1 METMDDNQ
9 EVSANVTI
17 ETTNVQ
23 AASQLVQELPPRG
36 VYFRS
41 NVTSDL
47 LLGRWRLS
55 LILFGRVF
63 QEDVGMEPGS
73 IISELGGFPV
83 KEAKFRRHMEKL
95 RNGQQRDLT
104 LSKIDRARSCLIP
117 QTFKELNTQYNN
129 NNRRLQP
136 PLAFNRVKVTFKD
149 EPGEGSGV
157 ARSFYTLIAE
167 ALLSR
172 ENLPNLES
180 AQVGSSKYNVPFSTM
195 IRQRNVS
202 GSQGSSVSIASNAP
216 VNPPPRELSEPIRR
230 LTTKR
235 TLWRNRDNRKVML
248 NFDSRPFRPQSEGGN
263 NEHLSGHQQQLGER
277 LYNKVYQIH
286 PTQAS
291 KITGMLLDLP
301 PTQWIMLL
309 SSDETL
315 RQKTNEA
322 MALITF
328 RHRMDRDAS
337 GSGSGNNNNSQ
348 QSSAP
353 VSLNISSSATLN
365 IISSDASP
373 QLISQQQP
381 PQGSTSQQTPKKSTT
396 LNPIVV
402 LEDCQIDDNAPLF
415 YQPGKPNFFSPRQGY
430 PSFERINAF
439 RNVGRLI
446 GLCLLQN
453 ELLPIFLQR
462 HVLKYILGRQIRFHD
477 LAFFD
482 QIVYESLRQL
492 VKDSQSKNGAQLLQ
506 SLELN
511 FV

>member
-1 METMDDNQ
+1 MDENQ

-17 ETTNVQ
+17 ETTNT
-23 AASQLVQELPPRG
+23 QELPPRG

-117 QTFKELNTQYNN
+117 QTFKELNAQYNN
-129 NNRRLQP
+129 HNRRLQP

-180 AQVGSSKYNVPFSTM
+180 AQVGSSSKYNVPFSTM
-195 IRQRNVS
+195 IRQRNAS
-202 GSQGSSVSIASNAP
+202 GSNQGSSVTIASNSPA
-216 VNPPPRELSEPIRR
+216 NPPHRELSEPIRR

-235 TLWRNRDNRKVML
+235 TLWRNRDNNRKVTL
-248 NFDSRPFRPQSEGGN
+248 NFDSRSFRPQSEGGV
-263 NEHLSGHQQQLGER
+263 NEHLSGHEQQLGER
-277 LYNKVYQIH
+277 LYNKVFQIH
-286 PTQAS
+286 PSQAS

-301 PTQWIMLL
+301 PAQWIMLL

-315 RQKTNEA
+315 RQKANEA

-328 RHRMDRDAS
+328 RHRMDRDGS
-337 GSGSGNNNNSQ
+337 GSSSGNNNNNQ
-348 QSSAP
+348 QASAS
-353 VSLNISSSATLN
+353 VSLNITSSATLN
-365 IISSDASP
+365 IISSEAPPSSQTQSSSSSSASATQAP
-373 QLISQQQP
+373 AAQQA
-381 PQGSTSQQTPKKSTT
+381 PKK

-415 YQPGKPNFFSPRQGY
+415 YQPGKPNFYSPRQGY
-430 PSFERINAF
+430 PSFERVNAF

-482 QIVYESLRQL
+482 PIVYESLRQL

>member
-1 METMDDNQ
+1 MDTMDENQ

-17 ETTNVQ
+17 ETTNTPIPTQ
-23 AASQLVQELPPRG
+23 QLVQELPPRG

-41 NVTSDL
+41 NITSDL

-55 LILFGRVF
+55 LVLFGRVF

-104 LSKIDRARSCLIP
+104 LSKIDRARNCLIP

-129 NNRRLQP
+129 NNRRITP

-180 AQVGSSKYNVPFSTM
+180 AQVGSNKYNVPFSTM
-195 IRQRNVS
+195 IRQRNS
-202 GSQGSSVSIASNAP
+202 SGGSQSSPSVTIASNLTS
-216 VNPPPRELSEPIRR
+216 NIQSRDLSEPLRR
-230 LTTKR
+230 LTSKR
-235 TLWRNRDNRKVML
+235 TLWRNRDNRKVLL
-248 NFDSRPFRPQSEGGN
+248 NFDARAYRPPSEGGN
-263 NEHLSGHQQQLGER
+263 NEHLSNHQQQLGER
-277 LYNKVYQIH
+277 IYNKVYAIH
-286 PTQAS
+286 PSHAG

-301 PTQWIMLL
+301 PTQWIMLV

-315 RQKTNEA
+315 RQRANEA

-328 RHRMDRDAS
+328 RHRMDREGNAS
-337 GSGSGNNNNSQ
+337 GSSN
-348 QSSAP
+348 SAP
-353 VSLNISSSATLN
+353 PLPTVSLNIGSSATLN
-365 IISSDASP
+365 IISTEPTQESS
-373 QLISQQQP
+373 SQQ
-381 PQGSTSQQTPKKSTT
+381 PQGSSSSQPGSSKK

-402 LEDCQIDDNAPLF
+402 LSDCQIDDNAPLF
-415 YQPGKPNFFSPRQGY
+415 YQPGKPNFYSPRQGY

-439 RNVGRLI
+439 RNVGR
-446 GLCLLQN
+446 
-453 ELLPIFLQR
+453 
-462 HVLKYILGRQIRFHD
+462 
-477 LAFFD
+477 
-482 QIVYESLRQL
+482 
-492 VKDSQSKNGAQLLQ
+492 
-506 SLELN
+506 
-511 FV
+511 

>member
-1 METMDDNQ
+1 MDTMDENQ

-17 ETTNVQ
+17 ETTNTPGQPQQV
-23 AASQLVQELPPRG
+23 VQELPPRG

-41 NVTSDL
+41 NITSDL

-180 AQVGSSKYNVPFSTM
+180 AQVGSSKYSVPFSTM
-195 IRQRNVS
+195 IRQRNPS
-202 GSQGSSVSIASNAP
+202 GSSQSSPSVTIASNFP
-216 VNPPPRELSEPIRR
+216 SSVQSRDLSEPLRR
-230 LTTKR
+230 LTSKR
-235 TLWRNRDNRKVML
+235 TLWRNRDNRKVLL
-248 NFDSRPFRPQSEGGN
+248 NYDARSFRPASEGGS
-263 NEHLSGHQQQLGER
+263 NEHLSNHQQQLGER
-277 LYNKVYQIH
+277 IYNKVYQIH
-286 PTQAS
+286 PTHSA

-301 PTQWIMLL
+301 PTQWIMLV

-315 RQKTNEA
+315 RQRANEA

-328 RHRMDRDAS
+328 RHRMDRD
-337 GSGSGNNNNSQ
+337 GSGGSSSGNNNNPQ
-348 QSSAP
+348 LP
-353 VSLNISSSATLN
+353 TVSLNITGSATLGSATLN
-365 IISSDASP
+365 IISTDPSQGSSSISAQQVQGSSSSSSS
-373 QLISQQQP
+373 SQQQ
-381 PQGSTSQQTPKKSTT
+381 QASKK

-402 LEDCQIDDNAPLF
+402 LEDCQNLTVDDNAPLF
-415 YQPGKPNFFSPRQGY
+415 YQPGKPNFYSPRQGY

-439 RNVGRLI
+439 RNVGR
-446 GLCLLQN
+446 
-453 ELLPIFLQR
+453 
-462 HVLKYILGRQIRFHD
+462 
-477 LAFFD
+477 
-482 QIVYESLRQL
+482 
-492 VKDSQSKNGAQLLQ
+492 
-506 SLELN
+506 
-511 FV
+511 

>member
-1 METMDDNQ
+1 MDENQ

-17 ETTNVQ
+17 ETTNTLSNQ
-23 AASQLVQELPPRG
+23 QLVQELPPRG

-41 NVTSDL
+41 NITSDL

-104 LSKIDRARSCLIP
+104 LSKIDRARNCLIP

-129 NNRRLQP
+129 NNRRITP

-149 EPGEGSGV
+149 EPGKIKLKNLKNNSLIKFKLGEGSGV

-180 AQVGSSKYNVPFSTM
+180 AQVGSNKYNVPFSTM
-195 IRQRNVS
+195 IRQRNSSS
-202 GSQGSSVSIASNAP
+202 GSQSSPSVTIASNLTS
-216 VNPPPRELSEPIRR
+216 NIQSRDLSEPLRR
-230 LTTKR
+230 LTSKR
-235 TLWRNRDNRKVML
+235 PLWRNRDNRKVLL
-248 NFDSRPFRPQSEGGN
+248 NFDARPYRPGEGGN
-263 NEHLSGHQQQLGER
+263 NEHLSNHQQQLGER
-277 LYNKVYQIH
+277 IYNKVYAIH
-286 PTQAS
+286 PSHAG

-301 PTQWIMLL
+301 PTQWIMLV

-315 RQKTNEA
+315 RQRANEA

-328 RHRMDRDAS
+328 RHRMDRES
-337 GSGSGNNNNSQ
+337 NTSS
-348 QSSAP
+348 SSAP
-353 VSLNISSSATLN
+353 PLPTVSLNITSSATLN
-365 IISSDASP
+365 IISTEPP
-373 QLISQQQP
+373 QESSSQQAQ
-381 PQGSTSQQTPKKSTT
+381 TSQPGSSKK

-402 LEDCQIDDNAPLF
+402 LSDCQIDDNAPLF
-415 YQPGKPNFFSPRQGY
+415 YQPGKPNFYSPRQGY

-439 RNVGRLI
+439 RNVGR
-446 GLCLLQN
+446 
-453 ELLPIFLQR
+453 
-462 HVLKYILGRQIRFHD
+462 
-477 LAFFD
+477 
-482 QIVYESLRQL
+482 
-492 VKDSQSKNGAQLLQ
+492 
-506 SLELN
+506 
-511 FV
+511 

>member
-1 METMDDNQ
+1 METMDENQ

-17 ETTNVQ
+17 ETTNTPALTQV
-23 AASQLVQELPPRG
+23 VQELPPRG

-202 GSQGSSVSIASNAP
+202 GGGQGSSVTIASNSPA
-216 VNPPPRELSEPIRR
+216 NPPPRELSEPIRR
-230 LTTKR
+230 LTNKR
-235 TLWRNRDNRKVML
+235 TLWRNRDNRKVTL
-248 NFDSRPFRPQSEGGN
+248 NFDSRPFRPASEGGN

-277 LYNKVYQIH
+277 LYNKVNQIH

-301 PTQWIMLL
+301 ATQWIMLL

-315 RQKTNEA
+315 RQKANEA
-322 MALITF
+322 MATITM
-328 RHRMDRDAS
+328 RHRTDRDGI
-337 GSGSGNNNNSQ
+337 GSASGNNNNNQ

-373 QLISQQQP
+373 NSQQQA
-381 PQGSTSQQTPKKSTT
+381 PQGSGSTSQQAPKK

-415 YQPGKPNFFSPRQGY
+415 YQPGKPNFYSPRQGY

-462 HVLKYILGRQIRFHD
+462 HVLKHILSRQIRFHD

-482 QIVYESLRQL
+482 PIVYESLRQL

>member
-17 ETTNVQ
+17 ETTNTPGPT
-23 AASQLVQELPPRG
+23 QLVQELPPRG

-172 ENLPNLES
+172 EALPNLES
-180 AQVGSSKYNVPFSTM
+180 AQVGSNKYNVPFSTM
-195 IRQRNVS
+195 IRRGGNIA
-202 GSQGSSVSIASNAP
+202 GSNQGSSVTIASNSP
-216 VNPPPRELSEPIRR
+216 SNPPPRELSEPIRR

-286 PTQAS
+286 PSQAS

-315 RQKTNEA
+315 RQKANEA

-328 RHRMDRDAS
+328 RHRMDRD
-337 GSGSGNNNNSQ
+337 GSSSGNNNNN
-348 QSSAP
+348 QSPSGS
-353 VSLNISSSATLN
+353 VSLTNSATLN
-365 IISSDASP
+365 IISNDASP
-373 QLISQQQP
+373 NTQQQP
-381 PQGSTSQQTPKKSTT
+381 PQGSTSQQAPKK

-402 LEDCQIDDNAPLF
+402 LEDCQLDDSAPLF
-415 YQPGKPNFFSPRQGY
+415 YQPGKPNFYSPRQGY

-482 QIVYESLRQL
+482 PIVYESLRQL

>member
-1 METMDDNQ
+1 MDENQ

-17 ETTNVQ
+17 ETTNTPGP
-23 AASQLVQELPPRG
+23 AQLVQELPPRG

-104 LSKIDRARSCLIP
+104 LSKIDRARGCLIP

-202 GSQGSSVSIASNAP
+202 SGSQGSVSIASNSPA
-216 VNPPPRELSEPIRR
+216 NPPRELSEPIRR

-248 NFDSRPFRPQSEGGN
+248 NYDSRPFRPQSEGGN
-263 NEHLSGHQQQLGER
+263 NEHLSGNQQQLGER

-286 PTQAS
+286 PSQAS

-315 RQKTNEA
+315 RQKANEA
-322 MALITF
+322 MALISF
-328 RHRMDRDAS
+328 RNRMDREGNA
-337 GSGSGNNNNSQ
+337 GSVGNNNNVQ
-348 QSSAP
+348 QSAS

-365 IISSDASP
+365 IISTDAPPS
-373 QLISQQQP
+373 SQQQP
-381 PQGSTSQQTPKKSTT
+381 SQGSSLQQNPKK
-396 LNPIVV
+396 LNPVVV

-439 RNVGRLI
+439 RNVGRLV

-462 HVLKYILGRQIRFHD
+462 HVFKYILGRQIRFHD

-482 QIVYESLRQL
+482 PIVYESLRQL

>member
-1 METMDDNQ
+1 MDTMDENQ

-17 ETTNVQ
+17 ETTNTPGV
-23 AASQLVQELPPRG
+23 SQQIVQELPPRG

-129 NNRRLQP
+129 NNRRIQP

-195 IRQRNVS
+195 IRQRNPS
-202 GSQGSSVSIASNAP
+202 GGSQSSPSVTIASNISSN
-216 VNPPPRELSEPIRR
+216 VQSRDLSEPLRR
-230 LTTKR
+230 LTSKR
-235 TLWRNRDNRKVML
+235 TLWRSRNDNRKVLL
-248 NFDSRPFRPQSEGGN
+248 NYDARPFRPASEGGS
-263 NEHLSGHQQQLGER
+263 NEHLSNHQQQLGER
-277 LYNKVYQIH
+277 IYNKVYTIH
-286 PTQAS
+286 PSQAS

-301 PTQWIMLL
+301 PTQWIMLV

-315 RQKTNEA
+315 RQRANEA

-337 GSGSGNNNNSQ
+337 GSGNSGNSGNNNNNPQ
-348 QSSAP
+348 LSS
-353 VSLNISSSATLN
+353 VSLNITSSATLN
-365 IISSDASP
+365 IISTSDQSP
-373 QLISQQQP
+373 NLGGGSNNILQQSQGSGSSSQQS
-381 PQGSTSQQTPKKSTT
+381 GSTKK

-402 LEDCQIDDNAPLF
+402 LEDCQNLTVDDNAPLF
-415 YQPGKPNFFSPRQGY
+415 YQPGKPNFYSPRQGY

-439 RNVGRLI
+439 RNVGR
-446 GLCLLQN
+446 
-453 ELLPIFLQR
+453 
-462 HVLKYILGRQIRFHD
+462 
-477 LAFFD
+477 
-482 QIVYESLRQL
+482 
-492 VKDSQSKNGAQLLQ
+492 
-506 SLELN
+506 
-511 FV
+511 

>member
-1 METMDDNQ
+1 VNFISQAQLEQSMDTMDENQ

-17 ETTNVQ
+17 ETTNMPLSAQ
-23 AASQLVQELPPRG
+23 QLVQELPPRG
-36 VYFRS
+36 VYFRT
-41 NVTSDL
+41 NITSDL

-129 NNRRLQP
+129 HNRRISP

-180 AQVGSSKYNVPFSTM
+180 AQVGSNKYNVPFSTM
-195 IRQRNVS
+195 IRQRNTS
-202 GSQGSSVSIASNAP
+202 GGTQSSPSVTIASNLAS
-216 VNPPPRELSEPIRR
+216 NIQSRDLSEPLRR
-230 LTTKR
+230 LPSKR
-235 TLWRNRDNRKVML
+235 TLWRNRESNRKVPL
-248 NFDSRPFRPQSEGGN
+248 NYEARPFRPASEGGI
-263 NEHLSGHQQQLGER
+263 NEHLSNHQQQLGER
-277 LYNKVYQIH
+277 IYNKVFTIH
-286 PTQAS
+286 PSHAA

-301 PTQWIMLL
+301 PTQWIMLV

-315 RQKTNEA
+315 RQRSNEA
-322 MALITF
+322 MAVITF
-328 RHRMDRDAS
+328 RTRLDRDTS
-337 GSGSGNNNNSQ
+337 GAGGGNNNNPQLPAS
-348 QSSAP
+348 

-365 IISSDASP
+365 IISTEPTSQDTTSQP
-373 QLISQQQP
+373 QQGSSSVSQQ
-381 PQGSTSQQTPKKSTT
+381 SSSKK

-402 LEDCQIDDNAPLF
+402 LSDCQIDDNAPLF
-415 YQPGKPNFFSPRQGY
+415 YQPGKPNFYSPRQGY

-439 RNVGRLI
+439 RNVGR
-446 GLCLLQN
+446 
-453 ELLPIFLQR
+453 
-462 HVLKYILGRQIRFHD
+462 
-477 LAFFD
+477 
-482 QIVYESLRQL
+482 
-492 VKDSQSKNGAQLLQ
+492 
-506 SLELN
+506 
-511 FV
+511 

>member
-1 METMDDNQ
+1 MDTMDENQ

-17 ETTNVQ
+17 ETTNVSGPVQ
-23 AASQLVQELPPRG
+23 MVQELPPRG

-104 LSKIDRARSCLIP
+104 LSKIDRARNCLIP

-202 GSQGSSVSIASNAP
+202 GGNQGSSIASNSPA
-216 VNPPPRELSEPIRR
+216 NAPRELSEPIRR

-248 NFDSRPFRPQSEGGN
+248 SYDSRPFRPQSEGGS

-286 PTQAS
+286 PSQAS

-315 RQKTNEA
+315 RQKANEA

-328 RHRMDRDAS
+328 RHRMDRE
-337 GSGSGNNNNSQ
+337 GSGNNNNNQ
-348 QSSAP
+348 QSSAT

-365 IISSDASP
+365 IISSDASSNN
-373 QLISQQQP
+373 QQSNQGSSSQQ
-381 PQGSTSQQTPKKSTT
+381 SSKK

-415 YQPGKPNFFSPRQGY
+415 YQPGKPNFYSPRQGY

-482 QIVYESLRQL
+482 PIVYESLRQL

>member
-1 METMDDNQ
+1 M
-9 EVSANVTI
+9 
-17 ETTNVQ
+17 
-23 AASQLVQELPPRG
+23 VQELPPRG
-36 VYFRS
+36 VYFRT
-41 NVTSDL
+41 NVNSDL

-104 LSKIDRARSCLIP
+104 LSKIDRARACLIP

-129 NNRRLQP
+129 NTRRIQP

-167 ALLSR
+167 ALLSK

-180 AQVGSSKYNVPFSTM
+180 AQVGTNKYSMPFSTM
-195 IRQRNVS
+195 IRTNRNS
-202 GSQGSSVSIASNAP
+202 SSAAGQGSSSVSISNASLAT
-216 VNPPPRELSEPIRR
+216 PPPRAEISEPIRR

-235 TLWRNRDNRKVML
+235 IMWRNREQRKTPL
-248 NFDSRPFRPQSEGGN
+248 NYEARPFRPTSEGGN
-263 NEHLSGHQQQLGER
+263 NEHLGMNQIQLGER
-277 LYNKVYQIH
+277 LYSKVMQIH
-286 PTQAS
+286 PSQAA

-301 PTQWIMLL
+301 AHQYIMLV
-309 SSDETL
+309 SSEESL
-315 RQKTNEA
+315 RHRVNEA
-322 MALITF
+322 MAVITF
-328 RHRMDRDAS
+328 RRRMDRD
-337 GSGSGNNNNSQ
+337 GSGSNNNQ
-348 QSSAP
+348 QSS
-353 VSLNISSSATLN
+353 SSSSSATLN
-365 IISSDASP
+365 ISDSATLNVINTSDGG
-373 QLISQQQP
+373 IATIQQP
-381 PQGSTSQQTPKKSTT
+381 QTSQATVQQTAKK

-402 LEDCQIDDNAPLF
+402 LDDCQIDDNAPLF
-415 YQPGKPNFFSPRQGY
+415 YQPGKPNFYSPRQGY
-430 PSFERINAF
+430 PTCERINAF

-462 HVLKYILGRQIRFHD
+462 HVLKFILGRQIRFHD

-482 QIVYESLRQL
+482 PIVYESLRQL
-492 VKDSQSKNGAQLLQ
+492 VKDTQSKNGAQLLQ

>member
-1 METMDDNQ
+1 MDTMDENQ

-17 ETTNVQ
+17 ETTNTPGPAQ
-23 AASQLVQELPPRG
+23 MVQELPPRG

-104 LSKIDRARSCLIP
+104 LSKIDRARNCLIP

-202 GSQGSSVSIASNAP
+202 SGREGSSVTIASNAP

-248 NFDSRPFRPQSEGGN
+248 NYESRPFRPQSEGGN

-286 PTQAS
+286 PSQAS

-309 SSDETL
+309 SSDDTL
-315 RQKTNEA
+315 RQKANEA

-328 RHRMDRDAS
+328 RHRMDREGNAS
-337 GSGSGNNNNSQ
+337 SGGNNNNNQ
-348 QSSAP
+348 QASAS

-365 IISSDASP
+365 IISSEASP
-373 QLISQQQP
+373 NIQQQASQGSSSQQ
-381 PQGSTSQQTPKKSTT
+381 SQKK

-415 YQPGKPNFFSPRQGY
+415 YQPGKPNFYSPRQGY

-462 HVLKYILGRQIRFHD
+462 HVFKYILGRQIRFHD

-482 QIVYESLRQL
+482 PIVYESLRQL

>member
-1 METMDDNQ
+1 
-9 EVSANVTI
+9 
-17 ETTNVQ
+17 
-23 AASQLVQELPPRG
+23 
-36 VYFRS
+36 
-41 NVTSDL
+41 VTSDL

-95 RNGQQRDLT
+95 RNAQQRDLT

-129 NNRRLQP
+129 NNRRIQP

-195 IRQRNVS
+195 IRRNPTN
-202 GSQGSSVSIASNAP
+202 QSSSSNQSPSVTIASSISAS
-216 VNPPPRELSEPIRR
+216 VQQASRDNPEPLRR
-230 LTTKR
+230 LTSKR
-235 TLWRNRDNRKVML
+235 TLWRGNRDSNRKVIL
-248 NFDSRPFRPQSEGGN
+248 NYDARPFRPAQEGGS

-277 LYNKVYQIH
+277 IFTRVYAIH
-286 PTQAS
+286 PTQAG

-301 PTQWIMLL
+301 PTQWIMLV

-315 RQKTNEA
+315 RQRANEA

-328 RHRMDRDAS
+328 RQRMDRDSS
-337 GSGSGNNNNSQ
+337 GNQGSNSSGSGNNNNNQ
-348 QSSAP
+348 QIP
-353 VSLNISSSATLN
+353 TVSLNITSSATLN
-365 IISSDASP
+365 IISAPDASQSNNSGSSSSVS
-373 QLISQQQP
+373 QLPAGTSSSTQQQP
-381 PQGSTSQQTPKKSTT
+381 QQQQPSTKK

-402 LEDCQIDDNAPLF
+402 LEDCQNLTVDDNAPLF
-415 YQPGKPNFFSPRQGY
+415 YQPGKPNFYSPRQGY

-439 RNVGRLI
+439 RNVGR
-446 GLCLLQN
+446 
-453 ELLPIFLQR
+453 
-462 HVLKYILGRQIRFHD
+462 
-477 LAFFD
+477 
-482 QIVYESLRQL
+482 
-492 VKDSQSKNGAQLLQ
+492 
-506 SLELN
+506 
-511 FV
+511 

>member
-1 METMDDNQ
+1 MDENQ
-9 EVSANVTI
+9 DVSANVTI
-17 ETTNVQ
+17 ETSTVPGPPQ
-23 AASQLVQELPPRG
+23 VLQELPPRG

-63 QEDVGMEPGS
+63 LEDVGMEPGS

-83 KEAKFRRHMEKL
+83 KEAKFRRNMEKL

-129 NNRRLQP
+129 NNRRIQP

-167 ALLSR
+167 SLLSR

-180 AQVGSSKYNVPFSTM
+180 AQVGASKYTVPFSTM
-195 IRQRNVS
+195 IRQRSISSAGHLPSSLAVPMNNSSS
-202 GSQGSSVSIASNAP
+202 GAGSARAGNESV
-216 VNPPPRELSEPIRR
+216 RR

-235 TLWRNRDNRKVML
+235 NLWRNRDNRKMLL
-248 NFDSRPFRPQSEGGN
+248 NFDSRPFRPASESGLNNASGGA

-277 LYNKVYQIH
+277 LYSKVYQIH
-286 PTQAS
+286 ATQAP

-301 PTQWIMLL
+301 PTQWIILL

-315 RQKTNEA
+315 RQKANEA
-322 MALITF
+322 MEIISF
-328 RHRMDRDAS
+328 KHRLDMENNLNNLSRS
-337 GSGSGNNNNSQ
+337 GSNNNSVDIPIT
-348 QSSAP
+348 SIPAIPTISISNSA
-353 VSLNISSSATLN
+353 LNPNGTISTSATLN
-365 IISSDASP
+365 IVSELAA
-373 QLISQQQP
+373 
-381 PQGSTSQQTPKKSTT
+381 QQTAAAAAAAPQAKK

-402 LEDCQIDDNAPLF
+402 LEDCQLDDNAPLF
-415 YQPGKPNFFSPRQGY
+415 YTPGKPNVYSPRQGY

-439 RNVGRLI
+439 RNVGR
-446 GLCLLQN
+446 
-453 ELLPIFLQR
+453 
-462 HVLKYILGRQIRFHD
+462 
-477 LAFFD
+477 
-482 QIVYESLRQL
+482 
-492 VKDSQSKNGAQLLQ
+492 
-506 SLELN
+506 
-511 FV
+511 

>member
-1 METMDDNQ
+1 M
-9 EVSANVTI
+9 
-17 ETTNVQ
+17 
-23 AASQLVQELPPRG
+23 
-36 VYFRS
+36 
-41 NVTSDL
+41 
-47 LLGRWRLS
+47 
-55 LILFGRVF
+55 ILFGRVF

-104 LSKIDRARSCLIP
+104 LSKIDRARNCLIP

-129 NNRRLQP
+129 NTRRIQP

-167 ALLSR
+167 ALLSK

-180 AQVGSSKYNVPFSTM
+180 AQVGTNKYTMPFSTM
-195 IRQRNVS
+195 IRTQRNATS
-202 GSQGSSVSIASNAP
+202 GTGQGSSVSISNASLNTP
-216 VNPPPRELSEPIRR
+216 PPPRAEIGEPTRR

-235 TLWRNRDNRKVML
+235 ILWRNREHRKTPL
-248 NFDSRPFRPQSEGGN
+248 NYDARPFRPTSEGGS
-263 NEHLSGHQQQLGER
+263 NEHLGMNQIQLGER
-277 LYNKVYQIH
+277 LYNKVLQIH
-286 PTQAS
+286 PSQAA

-301 PTQWIMLL
+301 AHQYIMLV
-309 SSDETL
+309 SSEETL
-315 RQKTNEA
+315 RQRVNEA
-322 MALITF
+322 MAVITF
-328 RHRMDRDAS
+328 RRRLDRD
-337 GSGSGNNNNSQ
+337 GSGSNNNQ
-348 QSSAP
+348 QSSA
-353 VSLNISSSATLN
+353 SATLN
-365 IISSDASP
+365 ISDSATLNVINTNDVSSIAS
-373 QLISQQQP
+373 IQQP
-381 PQGSTSQQTPKKSTT
+381 QTSQAIVQQTAKK

-402 LEDCQIDDNAPLF
+402 LDDCQIDDNAPLF
-415 YQPGKPNFFSPRQGY
+415 YQPGKPNFYSPRQGY
-430 PSFERINAF
+430 PTCERINAF

-462 HVLKYILGRQIRFHD
+462 HVLKFILGRQIRFHD

-482 QIVYESLRQL
+482 PIVYESLRQL
-492 VKDSQSKNGAQLLQ
+492 VKDTQSKNGAQLLQ

>member
-1 METMDDNQ
+1 METMDENQ

-17 ETTNVQ
+17 ETTNTPIATQ
-23 AASQLVQELPPRG
+23 QLVQELPPRG

-41 NVTSDL
+41 NITSDL

-104 LSKIDRARSCLIP
+104 LSKIDRARNCLIP

-129 NNRRLQP
+129 NNRRITP

-180 AQVGSSKYNVPFSTM
+180 AQVGSNKYNVPFSTM
-195 IRQRNVS
+195 IRQRNS
-202 GSQGSSVSIASNAP
+202 SGGSQSSPSVTIASNLTS
-216 VNPPPRELSEPIRR
+216 NIQSRDLSEPLRR
-230 LTTKR
+230 LTSKR
-235 TLWRNRDNRKVML
+235 TLWRNRDNRKVLL
-248 NFDSRPFRPQSEGGN
+248 NFDARAYRPPSEGGN
-263 NEHLSGHQQQLGER
+263 NEHLSNHQQQLGER
-277 LYNKVYQIH
+277 IYNKVYAIH
-286 PTQAS
+286 PSHAG

-301 PTQWIMLL
+301 PTQWIMLV

-315 RQKTNEA
+315 RQRANEA

-328 RHRMDRDAS
+328 RHRMDREANAS
-337 GSGSGNNNNSQ
+337 GSNNS
-348 QSSAP
+348 AP
-353 VSLNISSSATLN
+353 PPLPTVSLNIGSSATLN
-365 IISSDASP
+365 IISTE
-373 QLISQQQP
+373 P
-381 PQGSTSQQTPKKSTT
+381 PQESSSQQTQGSSSSQPGSSNKK

-402 LEDCQIDDNAPLF
+402 LSDCQIDDNAPLF
-415 YQPGKPNFFSPRQGY
+415 YQPGKPNFYSPRQGY

-439 RNVGRLI
+439 RNVGR
-446 GLCLLQN
+446 
-453 ELLPIFLQR
+453 
-462 HVLKYILGRQIRFHD
+462 
-477 LAFFD
+477 
-482 QIVYESLRQL
+482 
-492 VKDSQSKNGAQLLQ
+492 
-506 SLELN
+506 
-511 FV
+511 

>member
-1 METMDDNQ
+1 MDENQ

-17 ETTNVQ
+17 ETTNAGAQ
-23 AASQLVQELPPRG
+23 SQLVQELPPRG

-41 NVTSDL
+41 NVNSDL

-117 QTFKELNTQYNN
+117 QTFKELNTQFNN

-180 AQVGSSKYNVPFSTM
+180 AQVGSNKYNVPFSTM
-195 IRQRNVS
+195 IRQRSAPGGN
-202 GSQGSSVSIASNAP
+202 QGSSVSIASSP
-216 VNPPPRELSEPIRR
+216 SNPPPRELAEPIRR

-235 TLWRNRDNRKVML
+235 TLWRNRDNRKVPL
-248 NFDSRPFRPQSEGGN
+248 NYDSRPFRPQSEGGN

-286 PTQAS
+286 PSQAS

-315 RQKTNEA
+315 RQKANEA

-328 RHRMDRDAS
+328 RQRMDRD
-337 GSGSGNNNNSQ
+337 GSSSGNNNNNQ
-348 QSSAP
+348 QSTAS

-365 IISSDASP
+365 IISSDVSP
-373 QLISQQQP
+373 NSQQQ
-381 PQGSTSQQTPKKSTT
+381 SATSQTPAKK

-482 QIVYESLRQL
+482 PIVYESLRQL

>member
-1 METMDDNQ
+1 MDTMDENQ

-17 ETTNVQ
+17 ETTNIPGQ
-23 AASQLVQELPPRG
+23 NQQIVQELPPRG

-41 NVTSDL
+41 NITSDL

-104 LSKIDRARSCLIP
+104 LSKIDRARNCLIP

-180 AQVGSSKYNVPFSTM
+180 AQVGSNKYNVPFSTM
-195 IRQRNVS
+195 IRQRNPS
-202 GSQGSSVSIASNAP
+202 GGSTSQSSPTVTIASNFP
-216 VNPPPRELSEPIRR
+216 SSVQSRDLSEPLRR
-230 LTTKR
+230 LTSKR
-235 TLWRNRDNRKVML
+235 TLWRNRDNRKVLL
-248 NFDSRPFRPQSEGGN
+248 NYDARPFRPANEGGS
-263 NEHLSGHQQQLGER
+263 NEHLSSHQQQLGER
-277 LYNKVYQIH
+277 IYNKVYTIH
-286 PTQAS
+286 PTQAA

-301 PTQWIMLL
+301 PTQWIMLV

-315 RQKTNEA
+315 RQRANEA

-328 RHRMDRDAS
+328 RHRMDRDGNANNS
-337 GSGSGNNNNSQ
+337 SNSGNNNNPQLST
-348 QSSAP
+348 
-353 VSLNISSSATLN
+353 VSLNITSSATLN
-365 IISSDASP
+365 IISTESS
-373 QLISQQQP
+373 QGNNSVNSQQV
-381 PQGSTSQQTPKKSTT
+381 QGSSSSSSSAQQGSKK

-402 LEDCQIDDNAPLF
+402 LEDCQNLTVDDNAPLF
-415 YQPGKPNFFSPRQGY
+415 YQPGKPNVYSPRQGY

-439 RNVGRLI
+439 RNVGR
-446 GLCLLQN
+446 
-453 ELLPIFLQR
+453 
-462 HVLKYILGRQIRFHD
+462 
-477 LAFFD
+477 
-482 QIVYESLRQL
+482 
-492 VKDSQSKNGAQLLQ
+492 
-506 SLELN
+506 
-511 FV
+511 